1 MKKEKTKKQKPKYG
15 IISNCLYMV
24 KMAKKADALRIL
36 WHIFLLVTSAVITN
50 LCNLFIAP
58 EILKRVENKSEITE
72 LILTILF
79 FTLPLI
85 LLSALERYVNTITM
99 WPRVNTRLEVV
110 YALNGKMADTSLPN
124 FESTEFK
131 AKAEKASQAVS
142 NNSGATEAIWNVL
155 TDIFI
160 NLGCFVIYL
169 LILTNVEP
177 LLVIV
182 TLVTSVLG
190 YFVNKRINRWGY
202 DHRFEEDKLSNELM
216 YISKRGQDIPLGKDI
231 RVFSMRPWIEE
242 VYGKSRRLMDAF
254 VRKGEFIYLFTN
266 IIDALLSLLRNGIAY
281 FYLIT
286 MVINGNLPASEFLLY
301 YGAINGFTN
310 YVISILDKSTAL
322 YKQSLDISR
331 IREFIETEEPFKFEE
346 GKSVKKSDFDS
357 FELTLENVSFKYPEA
372 KDYTLK
378 NVNLTVRPEEK
389 LAIVGLNGA
398 GKTTIVKLLCGFY
411 DPTEGMV
418 LLNGIDIREFNR
430 RDYYK
435 LICAVFQK
443 FSKLSVTL
451 AENVSQTRD
460 NINKEKVLDS
470 LNKAGLSEK
479 IKNLPEG
486 IDTHIGKEVFE
497 DGVELSGGE
506 LQRLM
511 LARALYKDAPILI
524 LDEPTAALDPIAE
537 NDIYLKYN
545 SMTQNKLSVFISHR
559 LASTRFCDRIIFI
572 ADGGIAEEGTHE
584 SLLKL
589 NGKYAELFEVQSRY
603 YKEDK
608 GGMLE
613 NG

>member
-1 MKKEKTKKQKPKYG
+1 MKEKAKKQKPKYG

-24 KMAKKADALRIL
+24 KMAKKADSLRIL

-85 LLSALERYVNTITM
+85 LLSALERYVNTITL

-110 YALNGKMADTSLPN
+110 YALNGKMADTSMPN
-124 FESTEFK
+124 FESTAFK
-131 AKAEKASQAVS
+131 EKAEKASQAVES
-142 NNSGATEAIWNVL
+142 NSSAAEAIWNVL

-160 NLGCFVIYL
+160 NLGCFIIYL
-169 LILTNVEP
+169 LLLTNVEP

-182 TLVTSVLG
+182 TLITSVLG

-202 DHRFEEDKLSNELM
+202 DHREEEYKLINEMSNITNSCQN
-216 YISKRGQDIPLGKDI
+216 ISLGKDI
-231 RVFSMRPWIEE
+231 RVFSMRPWLEGLYKTTNNLMNAFIAKRES
-242 VYGKSRRLMDAF
+242 VYLW
-254 VRKGEFIYLFTN
+254 TN
-266 IIDALLSLLRNGIAY
+266 IIDVILSFLRNGIAY

-286 MVINGNLPASEFLLY
+286 MVIKGNLSASEFLLY

-310 YVISILDKSTAL
+310 FIISILEHFTTL
-322 YKQSLDISR
+322 YKQSLEISTL
-331 IREFIETEEPFKFEE
+331 REFTETPEPFKFEE
-346 GKSVKKSDFDS
+346 GKSVKESDFDS
-357 FELTLENVSFKYPEA
+357 FELELKDVSFKYPEA
-372 KDYTLK
+372 ESYTLK
-378 NVNLTVRPEEK
+378 NVNLKIKPGEK

-411 DPTEGMV
+411 DPTEGQV

-451 AENVSQTRD
+451 AENVAQTREG
-460 NINKEKVLDS
+460 INKEKVLEC

-479 IKNLPEG
+479 IENLPKG

-511 LARALYKDAPILI
+511 LARALYKDAPLLI

-537 NDIYLKYN
+537 NDIYLKYS
-545 SMTQNKLSVFISHR
+545 SMTEGKTSLFISHR

-572 ADGGIAEEGTHE
+572 AEGGIAEEGTHE
-584 SLLKL
+584 SLLAKK
-589 NGKYAELFEVQSRY
+589 GKYAELFEVQAQY
-603 YKEDK
+603 YKDGKEGK
-608 GGMLE
+608 M
-613 NG
+613 

>member
-1 MKKEKTKKQKPKYG
+1 MKEKAKKQKPKYG

-24 KMAKKADALRIL
+24 KMAKKADSLRIL

-85 LLSALERYVNTITM
+85 LLSALERYVNTITL

-110 YALNGKMADTSLPN
+110 YALNGKMADTSMPN
-124 FESTEFK
+124 FESTAFK
-131 AKAEKASQAVS
+131 EKAEKASQAVES
-142 NNSGATEAIWNVL
+142 NSSAAEAIWNVL

-160 NLGCFVIYL
+160 NLGCFIIYL
-169 LILTNVEP
+169 LLLTNVEP

-182 TLVTSVLG
+182 TLITSVLG

-202 DHRFEEDKLSNELM
+202 DHREEEYKLINEMSNITNSCQN
-216 YISKRGQDIPLGKDI
+216 ISLGKDI
-231 RVFSMRPWIEE
+231 RVFSMRPWLEGLYKTTNNLMNAFIAKRES
-242 VYGKSRRLMDAF
+242 VYLW
-254 VRKGEFIYLFTN
+254 TN
-266 IIDALLSLLRNGIAY
+266 IIDVILSFLRNGIAY

-286 MVINGNLPASEFLLY
+286 MVIKGNLSASEFLLY

-310 YVISILDKSTAL
+310 FIISILEHFTTL
-322 YKQSLDISR
+322 YKQSLEISTL
-331 IREFIETEEPFKFEE
+331 REFTETPEPFKFEE
-346 GKSVKKSDFDS
+346 GKSVKESDFDS
-357 FELTLENVSFKYPEA
+357 FELELKDVSFKYPEA
-372 KDYTLK
+372 ESYTLK
-378 NVNLTVRPEEK
+378 NVNLKIKPGEK

-411 DPTEGMV
+411 DPTEGQV

-451 AENVSQTRD
+451 AENVAQTREG
-460 NINKEKVLDS
+460 INKEKVLEC

-479 IKNLPEG
+479 IENLPKG

-511 LARALYKDAPILI
+511 LARALYKASPLLI

-537 NDIYLKYN
+537 NDIYLKYS
-545 SMTQNKLSVFISHR
+545 SMTEGKTSLFISHR

-572 ADGGIAEEGTHE
+572 AEGGIAEEGTHE
-584 SLLKL
+584 SLLAKK
-589 NGKYAELFEVQSRY
+589 GKYAELFEVQAQY
-603 YKEDK
+603 YKDGKEGK
-608 GGMLE
+608 M
-613 NG
+613 

>member
-1 MKKEKTKKQKPKYG
+1 MKEKAKKQKPKYG

-85 LLSALERYVNTITM
+85 LLSALERYVNTITL

-110 YALNGKMADTSLPN
+110 YALNGKMADTSMPN
-124 FESTEFK
+124 FESTAFK
-131 AKAEKASQAVS
+131 EKAEKASQAVES
-142 NNSGATEAIWNVL
+142 NSSAAEAIWNVL

-160 NLGCFVIYL
+160 NLGCFIIYL
-169 LILTNVEP
+169 LLLTNVEP

-182 TLVTSVLG
+182 TLITSVLG

-202 DHRFEEDKLSNELM
+202 DHREEEYKLINEMSNITNSCQN
-216 YISKRGQDIPLGKDI
+216 ISLGKDI
-231 RVFSMRPWIEE
+231 RVFSMRPWLEGLYKTTNNLMNAFIAKRES
-242 VYGKSRRLMDAF
+242 VYLW
-254 VRKGEFIYLFTN
+254 TN
-266 IIDALLSLLRNGIAY
+266 IIDVILSFLRNGIAY

-286 MVINGNLPASEFLLY
+286 MVIKGNLSASEFLLY

-310 YVISILDKSTAL
+310 FIISILEHFTTL
-322 YKQSLDISR
+322 YKQSLEISTL
-331 IREFIETEEPFKFEE
+331 REFTETPEPFKFEE
-346 GKSVKKSDFDS
+346 GKSVKESDFDS
-357 FELTLENVSFKYPEA
+357 FELELKDVSFKYPEA
-372 KDYTLK
+372 ESYTLK
-378 NVNLTVRPEEK
+378 NVNLKIKPGEK

-411 DPTEGMV
+411 DPTEGQV

-451 AENVSQTRD
+451 AENVAQTREG
-460 NINKEKVLDS
+460 INKEKVLEC

-479 IKNLPEG
+479 IENLPKG

-511 LARALYKDAPILI
+511 LARALYKDAPLLI

-537 NDIYLKYN
+537 NDIYLKYS
-545 SMTQNKLSVFISHR
+545 SMTEGKTSLFISHR

-572 ADGGIAEEGTHE
+572 AEGGIAEEGTHE
-584 SLLKL
+584 SLLAKK
-589 NGKYAELFEVQSRY
+589 GKYAELFEVQAQY
-603 YKEDK
+603 YKDGKEGK
-608 GGMLE
+608 M
-613 NG
+613 

>member
-1 MKKEKTKKQKPKYG
+1 MKEKAKKQKPKYG

-85 LLSALERYVNTITM
+85 LLSALERYVNTITL

-110 YALNGKMADTSLPN
+110 YALNGKMADTSMPN
-124 FESTEFK
+124 FESTAFK
-131 AKAEKASQAVS
+131 EKAEKASQAVES
-142 NNSGATEAIWNVL
+142 NSSAAEAIWNVL

-160 NLGCFVIYL
+160 NLGCFIIYL
-169 LILTNVEP
+169 LLLTNVEP

-182 TLVTSVLG
+182 TLITSVLG

-202 DHRFEEDKLSNELM
+202 DHREEEYKLINEMSNITNSCQN
-216 YISKRGQDIPLGKDI
+216 ISLGKDI
-231 RVFSMRPWIEE
+231 RVFSMRPWLEGLYKTTNNLMNAFIAKRES
-242 VYGKSRRLMDAF
+242 VYLW
-254 VRKGEFIYLFTN
+254 TN
-266 IIDALLSLLRNGIAY
+266 IIDVILSFLRNGIAY

-286 MVINGNLPASEFLLY
+286 MVIKGNLSASEFLLY

-310 YVISILDKSTAL
+310 FIISILEHFTTL
-322 YKQSLDISR
+322 YKQSLEISTL
-331 IREFIETEEPFKFEE
+331 REFTETPEPFKFEE
-346 GKSVKKSDFDS
+346 GKSVKESDFDS
-357 FELTLENVSFKYPEA
+357 FELELKDVSFKYPEA
-372 KDYTLK
+372 ESYTLK
-378 NVNLTVRPEEK
+378 NVNLKIKPGEK

-411 DPTEGMV
+411 DPTEGQV

-451 AENVSQTRD
+451 AENVAQTREG
-460 NINKEKVLDS
+460 INKEKVLEC

-479 IKNLPEG
+479 IENLPKG

-511 LARALYKDAPILI
+511 LARTLYKDAPILI

-537 NDIYLKYN
+537 NDIYLKYS
-545 SMTQNKLSVFISHR
+545 SMTENKLSIFISHR

-572 ADGGIAEEGTHE
+572 AEGGIAEEGTHE
-584 SLLKL
+584 SLLAKK
-589 NGKYAELFEVQSRY
+589 GKYAELFEVQAQY
-603 YKEDK
+603 YKDGKEGK
-608 GGMLE
+608 M
-613 NG
+613 

>member
-1 MKKEKTKKQKPKYG
+1 MKEKAKKQKPKYG

-85 LLSALERYVNTITM
+85 LLSALERYVNTITL

-110 YALNGKMADTSLPN
+110 YALNGKMADTSMPN
-124 FESTEFK
+124 FESTAFK
-131 AKAEKASQAVS
+131 EKAEKASQAVES
-142 NNSGATEAIWNVL
+142 NSSAAEAIWNVL

-160 NLGCFVIYL
+160 NLGCFIIYL
-169 LILTNVEP
+169 LLLTNVEP

-182 TLVTSVLG
+182 TLITSVLG

-202 DHRFEEDKLSNELM
+202 DHREEEYKLINEMSNITNSCQN
-216 YISKRGQDIPLGKDI
+216 ISLGKDI
-231 RVFSMRPWIEE
+231 RVFSMRPWLEGLYKTTNNLMNAFIAKRES
-242 VYGKSRRLMDAF
+242 VYLW
-254 VRKGEFIYLFTN
+254 TN
-266 IIDALLSLLRNGIAY
+266 IIDVILSFLRNGIAY

-286 MVINGNLPASEFLLY
+286 MVIKGNLSASEFLLY

-310 YVISILDKSTAL
+310 FIISILEHFTTL
-322 YKQSLDISR
+322 YKQSLEISTL
-331 IREFIETEEPFKFEE
+331 REFTETPEPFKFEE
-346 GKSVKKSDFDS
+346 GKSVKESDFDS
-357 FELTLENVSFKYPEA
+357 FELELKDVSFKYPEA
-372 KDYTLK
+372 ESYTLK
-378 NVNLTVRPEEK
+378 NVNLKIKPGEK

-411 DPTEGMV
+411 DPTEGQV

-451 AENVSQTRD
+451 AENVAQTREG
-460 NINKEKVLDS
+460 INKEKVLEC

-479 IKNLPEG
+479 IENLPKG

-511 LARALYKDAPILI
+511 LARALYKDAPLLI

-537 NDIYLKYN
+537 NDIYLKYS
-545 SMTQNKLSVFISHR
+545 SMTENKLSIFISHR

-572 ADGGIAEEGTHE
+572 AEGGIAEEGTHE
-584 SLLKL
+584 SLLAKK
-589 NGKYAELFEVQSRY
+589 GKYAELFEVQAQY
-603 YKEDK
+603 YKDGKEGK
-608 GGMLE
+608 M
-613 NG
+613 